1 MSEREL
7 DQLLDAALPGY
18 LAEPPAGLPERVLAR
33 ARRSRVW
40 PWVAGLAAAA
50 AFAVVALVPK
60 PPVIEVPPLVAVHA
74 SHAPAVRL
82 TPVARRV
89 PRALRPVPMTAAERA
104 LMRFAES
111 NPALIEQV
119 LVEAPKQMALDLS
132 IEPITIEPLSTGG
145 E

>member
-1 MSEREL
+1 
-7 DQLLDAALPGY
+7 
-18 LAEPPAGLPERVLAR
+18 
-33 ARRSRVW
+33 
-40 PWVAGLAAAA
+40 
-50 AFAVVALVPK
+50 
-60 PPVIEVPPLVAVHA
+60 
-74 SHAPAVRL
+74 
-82 TPVARRV
+82 
-89 PRALRPVPMTAAERA
+89 MTAAERA

>member
-1 MSEREL
+1 MRRRH
-7 DQLLDAALPGY
+7 AAKPVG
-18 LAEPPAGLPERVLAR
+18 
-33 ARRSRVW
+33 
-40 PWVAGLAAAA
+40 AAAHIRKGA
-50 AFAVVALVPK
+50 RTAPTRISK
-60 PPVIEVPPLVAVHA
+60 PSVIEVPPLVAVHA
-74 SHAPAVRL
+74 SYAPAVRL
-82 TPVARRV
+82 TPLARRV